1 MENNSEFEFD
11 TITAPATV
19 IGTSGVAVI
28 RISGVK
34 AYEIARIIFKGKI
47 ETGRICFGKIINNF
61 DNNKTLDEVIL
72 LPFKAPHSFTGEDVV
87 EIQCHGGLKVID
99 NILGLILKNGARMA
113 QRGEFTK
120 RAFLN
125 KKIDLS
131 QAEAVLDIIHSKT
144 SVFAQKNADNLSGSL
159 SKYISEIR
167 KDLLDLMSKIVAG
180 IDFPED
186 VKEPEYFE
194 LENTVKASILKINEV
209 LKSAKSSNLMR
220 QGLKIAIA
228 GKPNVGKSSLFNKL
242 LEQNRAI
249 VTEIEGTTRD
259 ILQESLDMDGI
270 PITLIDTAGIREDE
284 NVDKVEKIGI
294 EYSKKAV
301 ENADLVLYIYDS
313 SIPKNDVDNKIFE
326 LVKNKPYIKIANKSD
341 IGKFFD
347 EDSVKIS
354 AKNGENINSLKEL
367 IKEQIIGSNNSE
379 DIEYITNQR
388 QQECLAIAKGHLEN
402 ALKAIEVEE
411 LQDLIS
417 IDIKSALLALDEIS
431 GEVITDEILDNIFK
445 NFCIG
450 K

>member
-354 AKNGENINSLKEL
+354 AKSGENINHLKEL
-367 IKEQIIGSNNSE
+367 IKKQIIGSNNSE

>member
-159 SKYISEIR
+159 SKYSSEIR
-167 KDLLDLMSKIVAG
+167 TDLLDLMSKIVAG

-270 PITLIDTAGIREDE
+270 PITLVDTAGIREDE

-354 AKNGENINSLKEL
+354 AKSGENINHLKEL
-367 IKEQIIGSNNSE
+367 IKKQIIGSNNSE